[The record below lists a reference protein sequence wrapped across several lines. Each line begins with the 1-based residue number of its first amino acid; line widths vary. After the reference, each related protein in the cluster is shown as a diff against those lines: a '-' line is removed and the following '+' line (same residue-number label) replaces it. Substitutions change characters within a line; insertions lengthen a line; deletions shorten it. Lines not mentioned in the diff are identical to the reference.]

1 MALIVSLQNNPVGR
15 ITLESGNPVFRFL
28 EKYRAVSPRRVL
40 GRWFE
45 DRAERLDPAKAH
57 HGVQGGLPYFFAHDL
72 PPAGSPLRRHL
83 ARRAGVA
90 EHREFDLL
98 RELGDDLPGAVTV
111 TGDGDDARVD
121 APVAG
126 DAAASRD
133 QPLRFSLAGIQL
145 KFSLLRTESHLVLPL
160 TGEGGRWIGKLPD
173 VGDDDRFED
182 VTANE
187 FAMMTW
193 ARESGV
199 TVPAFELRPVSDL
212 LGIPESL
219 TFHGTHAFVTK
230 RFDRPDDGSR
240 VHLEDLAQV
249 FNVPADQHGKYGVGN
264 AGANYTTV
272 GNLIARLCGP
282 DDFDEYLRRIVFM
295 VLSANHDAH
304 LKNWSIYYPDGLR
317 PRLTPAYDL
326 VCTLLYADHPARTKQ
341 LDTRLALSL
350 SRTGDP
356 YDVTADHIIR
366 IAEKTGQ
373 DAARATATVRTAAA
387 RIRDVWRAQRLA
399 PPLKSAQVA
408 TIDAHLSRAK
418 L

>member
-1 MALIVSLQNNPVGR
+1 MTLLVSLYGAPVGR
-15 ITLESGNPVFRFL
+15 ITLESGNPVFHFL
-28 EKYRAVSPRRVL
+28 EAYRAASPRRVL

-57 HGVQGGLPYFFAHDL
+57 VGVQGGLPYFFAHYL

-98 RELGDDLPGAVTV
+98 RELGNDLPGAVTV
-111 TGDGDDARVD
+111 AGDGDDVRAA
-121 APVAG
+121 APVAL
-126 DAAASRD
+126 DAAVPRM

-173 VGDDDRFED
+173 VGEDDRFQD
-182 VTANE
+182 VTSNE

-193 ARESGV
+193 AHESGV
-199 TVPAFELRPVSDL
+199 TVPPFDLRPMSNL
-212 LGIPESL
+212 LGLPDNL
-219 TFHGTHAFVTK
+219 TFRGTHAFVTK

-240 VHLEDLAQV
+240 VHQEDLAQV
-249 FNVPADQHGKYGVGN
+249 FNVPADQDGKYGVGN

-272 GNLIARLCGP
+272 GNLVARLCGP

-295 VLSANHDAH
+295 VMSANHDAH
-304 LKNWSIYYPDGLR
+304 LKNWSLYYPDGLR

-326 VCTLLYADHPARTKQ
+326 VCTLLYADHPDPTKR
-341 LDTRLALSL
+341 LDTHLALSL
-350 SRTGDP
+350 SRTRNP
-356 YDVTADHIIR
+356 LEVTADHVVR

-373 DAARATATVRTAAA
+373 DPARAATTVRATAARVRN
-387 RIRDVWRAQRLA
+387 VWRARRGAL
-399 PPLKSAQVA
+399 PLTAQQVSK
-408 TIDAHLSRAK
+408 IDAHLSQVK